1 MKTRDDHDNATSVVG
16 AVIRGWDPYSL
27 LANGAPDDEFDSEI
41 ASVAAQI
48 PRIASR
54 NYAMHAVS
62 RVFSSAFNPDTFAP
76 EHCSD
81 VGHQLYAALVHAKL
95 IDA

>member
-1 MKTRDDHDNATSVVG
+1 MNTRDDYNNAISVVG
-16 AVIRGWDPYSL
+16 AVIKSWDPYSL
-27 LANGAPDDEFDSEI
+27 LAAGAPDDEFDSEI

-54 NYAMHAVS
+54 NDAAHAVS
-62 RVFSSAFNPDTFAP
+62 RVFSSAFDPDTFAP

-81 VGHQLYAALVHAKL
+81 VGSQLFAALVDAKL